1 MLEFL
6 CNLANETGEGQLA
19 QKGLR
24 RLLVAANLAER
35 DGPRAEAMG
44 LLTPP
49 VAGVLLRFA
58 FGC

>member
-19 QKGLR
+19 EKG
-24 RLLVAANLAER
+24 ANLAER
-35 DGPRAEAMG
+35 DDPRAEAMG